1 MVLLYFIMIR
11 KSTVNLNYA
20 NRGKSESMVSML
32 YSEALNFTR
41 FVTAKTNSRLLYYNC
56 FKPVIKAG

>member
-1 MVLLYFIMIR
+1 MIR